1 MVTRVDEHWLED
13 NQRELGQVYNR
24 LQESHQ
30 IIGELVEL
38 LEDVYPELSF
48 NTGGSRLAHQVDS
61 AINKYGDIN
70 GD

>member
-30 IIGELVEL
+30 IIGELVGL
-38 LEDVYPELSF
+38 LKDALVTEHPRDLMHLRNEIKQ
-48 NTGGSRLAHQVDS
+48 T
-61 AINKYGDIN
+61 IKKYGDIN

>member
-30 IIGELVEL
+30 IIGELVGL
-38 LEDVYPELSF
+38 LKDALVTEHPRDLMHLQNEIKQ
-48 NTGGSRLAHQVDS
+48 T
-61 AINKYGDIN
+61 IKKYGDIN